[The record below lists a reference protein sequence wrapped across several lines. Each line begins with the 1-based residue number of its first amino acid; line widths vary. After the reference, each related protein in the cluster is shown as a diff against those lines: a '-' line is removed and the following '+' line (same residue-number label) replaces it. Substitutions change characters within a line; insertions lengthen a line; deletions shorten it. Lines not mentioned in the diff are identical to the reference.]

1 MDVKLYREYK
11 FKFYLNAS
19 HYIIINGKQG
29 QTHPHTWEFMV
40 CIMKNNDKFVQ
51 FNEFERAIE
60 SYFEKYQNRVMN
72 EMEPFDVIVPTL
84 ENMADYFV
92 GEIRDIVRKIG
103 GELIMMES
111 SETPTRSYILG
122 YQDDMEF
129 IRAMERNSKETI
141 DFIIESVVDGIIE

>member
-1 MDVKLYREYK
+1 MEPKLYREYK

-19 HYIIINGKQG
+19 HYIVINGKEG

-40 CIMKNNDKFVQ
+40 CILKDTDKFVQ
-51 FNEFERAIE
+51 FNEFEQALDA
-60 SYFEKYQNRVMN
+60 YFNQYQNRVLN
-72 EMEPFDVIVPTL
+72 EIPPFDSIVPTL

-92 GEIRDIVRKIG
+92 EDIRSIIREIG

-122 YQDDMEF
+122 YEDDSEF
-129 IRAMERNSKETI
+129 MQAMERNSKKTMDRVI
-141 DFIIESVVDGIIE
+141 DAVIDGILD

>member
-1 MDVKLYREYK
+1 
-11 FKFYLNAS
+11 
-19 HYIIINGKQG
+19 
-29 QTHPHTWEFMV
+29 MV

-103 GELIMMES
+103 GELILMES

-141 DFIIESVVDGIIE
+141 DSIIESVVDGIIE